1 MPSLIEIAL
10 SAPSDVGRSRMAS
23 AGEAG
28 EPAALGLAPGW
39 ALDPDGLGTPV
50 VEVAELPSLGEVDVV
65 QAARIKAI
73 TIKDVD
79 LTFTVSPPGQPLS
92 FADIDGLVVQG

>member
-73 TIKDVD
+73 TIKDVY
-79 LTFTVSPPGQPLS
+79 LTFTGVTTWSALS
-92 FADIDGLVVQG
+92 FEDIDGLVVQG